1 MTDRWPPCHGMTDL
15 YFPDYKERPEAT
27 AERLELCRRICST
40 CEQIIHCSLTAFQNG
55 EEGIW
60 AGRLHTGSDVPKPN
74 TRRARMRAL
83 NQTRKR
89 TP

>member
-55 EEGIW
+55 E
-60 AGRLHTGSDVPKPN
+60 
-74 TRRARMRAL
+74 
-83 NQTRKR
+83 
-89 TP
+89 